1 MQKKEAK
8 KKSRTASPRLKNL
21 PLSLSDKNSLRSN
34 RFVAFNA
41 LNSIFLHAS
50 PTRFF
55 YHPERTNSRCS
66 YDVNYNPDGNA
77 QCSTYNV
84 QCSMSNVQC
93 SMFNAQCSTFNVQ
106 CSKLRLS
113 ERRAKLAWTLPSVS
127 NLELRSMFNVQC
139 SMFNVQRS
147 QKAAP
152 LSKGSCQLAD

>member
-77 QCSTYNV
+77 QCS
-84 QCSMSNVQC
+84 
-93 SMFNAQCSTFNVQ
+93 
-106 CSKLRLS
+106 KLRLS

-127 NLELRSMFNVQC
+127 NLERSSMFNAQCSMLNAQC
-139 SMFNVQRS
+139 SMFNAQCYAS
-147 QKAAP
+147 HQ
-152 LSKGSCQLAD
+152 SCRDSAKFKQA

>member
-77 QCSTYNV
+77 QCS
-84 QCSMSNVQC
+84 
-93 SMFNAQCSTFNVQ
+93 
-106 CSKLRLS
+106 KLRLS

-127 NLELRSMFNVQC
+127 NLERSSMFNVQC
-139 SMFNVQRS
+139 SMFNVQCS
-147 QKAAP
+147 MLNVQCSMFNAQC
-152 LSKGSCQLAD
+152 SMFNVQLKRVELC

>member
-66 YDVNYNPDGNA
+66 YDVNYNRDGNA
-77 QCSTYNV
+77 QCST
-84 QCSMSNVQC
+84 
-93 SMFNAQCSTFNVQ
+93 FNAQC
-106 CSKLRLS
+106 
-113 ERRAKLAWTLPSVS
+113 
-127 NLELRSMFNVQC
+127 SMFNVQC
-139 SMFNVQRS
+139 SMFNVQCS
-147 QKAAP
+147 MLNVQCSMSNAQCPMFNVQCSMLNIEVVSFATFVAAA
-152 LSKGSCQLAD
+152 SIATTVATSIATGIAAG

>member
-77 QCSTYNV
+77 QCS
-84 QCSMSNVQC
+84 
-93 SMFNAQCSTFNVQ
+93 
-106 CSKLRLS
+106 KLRLS

-127 NLELRSMFNVQC
+127 NLERSSMLNAQRSMFNVQC
-139 SMFNVQRS
+139 SMFNAQCSTFNVQCS
-147 QKAAP
+147 M
-152 LSKGSCQLAD
+152 S

>member
-66 YDVNYNPDGNA
+66 YDVNYNRDGNA
-77 QCSTYNV
+77 
-84 QCSMSNVQC
+84 
-93 SMFNAQCSTFNVQ
+93 Q

-127 NLELRSMFNVQC
+127 NLERSSMFNVQC
-139 SMFNVQRS
+139 SMLNAQCS

>member
-66 YDVNYNPDGNA
+66 YDVNYNRDGNA
-77 QCSTYNV
+77 
-84 QCSMSNVQC
+84 
-93 SMFNAQCSTFNVQ
+93 Q

-127 NLELRSMFNVQC
+127 NLERSSMFNAQCSMLNAQC
-139 SMFNVQRS
+139 SMFNAQCYAS
-147 QKAAP
+147 HQ
-152 LSKGSCQLAD
+152 SCRDSAKFKQA

>member
-77 QCSTYNV
+77 QRSMLNA
-84 QCSMSNVQC
+84 QCSMFNVQC
-93 SMFNAQCSTFNVQ
+93 SMFNAQCSMLNVQ
-106 CSKLRLS
+106 CSMLNAQCSMLN
-113 ERRAKLAWTLPSVS
+113 VQC
-127 NLELRSMFNVQC
+127 SMFNAQC

-147 QKAAP
+147 MLKIEVVAITTVVA
-152 LSKGSCQLAD
+152 SSVTTS